1 MPYALPR
8 YEQVIV
14 AGCHL
19 TLSLQLYELEKG
31 TFMVVYILITCG
43 CKTMNGEF
51 LHMHLE
57 HEHFLITQQD
67 PNYRSDILF

>member
-1 MPYALPR
+1 
-8 YEQVIV
+8 
-14 AGCHL
+14 
-19 TLSLQLYELEKG
+19 
-31 TFMVVYILITCG
+31 MVVYILITCG
-43 CKTMNGEF
+43 GKTMNEEF